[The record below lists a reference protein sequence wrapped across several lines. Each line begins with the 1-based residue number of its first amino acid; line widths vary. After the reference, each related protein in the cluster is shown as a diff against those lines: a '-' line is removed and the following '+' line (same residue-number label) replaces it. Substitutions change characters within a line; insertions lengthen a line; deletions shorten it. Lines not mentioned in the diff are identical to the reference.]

1 MTRQSL
7 FQYTKPQLLNP
18 KVQYPGYRAY
28 PHIHSPGHS
37 FLLSSHLLHPPPTR
51 THTHNAHPSKL
62 PIQVS
67 SSAQSCGSTVQY
79 SIVMPLRIFF
89 SHSHFPSRVMACDC
103 VCQTFTRRARLREE
117 TGGNAPPPARYADT
131 TPPCFT
137 STSDFFCLFA
147 YFAITVWYGMVGR

>member
-1 MTRQSL
+1 MTRQPL

-37 FLLSSHLLHPPPTR
+37 FLLSSHLLHPPPLHTH

-103 VCQTFTRRARLREE
+103 KCQTFHLQSETAERNWGERPSAHPSARH
-117 TGGNAPPPARYADT
+117 ADT

-137 STSDFFCLFA
+137 STSDFFVCSH
-147 YFAITVWYGMVGR
+147 TSP